1 MSNDVMAKGEKV
13 VQDAAKQGD
22 EILEKGREKKQKGLV
37 YAKMMKKEAA
47 AFLNEKVDIAENLAR
62 EQAKYQYPALP
73 RNPPVPLVSASIHF
87 GTAPWFLSS
96 PFLITAAPPGKS
108 RMSLRGRLIGLQ
120 ALNMVG
126 QQ

>member
-22 EILEKGREKKQKGLV
+22 EILEKGHEKKQKGLV

-73 RNPPVPLVSASIHF
+73 RNPPAPLVSASIHF
-87 GTAPWFLSS
+87 GTAPWCLSS
-96 PFLITAAPPGKS
+96 PF
-108 RMSLRGRLIGLQ
+108 SLRLPLQ
-120 ALNMVG
+120 ESRG
-126 QQ
+126 

>member
-22 EILEKGREKKQKGLV
+22 EILEKGREKKQK
-37 YAKMMKKEAA
+37 MKKEAA

-73 RNPPVPLVSASIHF
+73 RNPPAPLVSASIHF
-87 GTAPWFLSS
+87 GTAPWCLSS
-96 PFLITAAPPGKS
+96 PF
-108 RMSLRGRLIGLQ
+108 SLRLPLQ
-120 ALNMVG
+120 ESRG
-126 QQ
+126 